1 MKTKKYLPLLI
12 LAAVVVVLAVA
23 LAILSNLDEEEDDS
37 VALFDFD
44 ASSVTALAYEKGDTA
59 QTLLQDDSA
68 SWYLE
73 SDPTLPLEQD
83 TVSSLV
89 EQYAGLK
96 AARDLG
102 SGTETEDMGLDTPT
116 MVFTLGTDGADIASA
131 ETASAETATGE
142 TASGVYTVTIGAE
155 NSITDSYYAKV
166 SWNDHVYTISST
178 DLSDLVKTPEDLY
191 EAQDIT
197 TLESDD
203 VTALTL
209 QTSTETLNFTKSDDT
224 WTLAD
229 DPDYA
234 VDQDIVE
241 KMAATICDMETEMT
255 ITHPAADSTYG
266 LEEPQAVVT
275 VTGSDGTTIT
285 CSFGNTSS
293 EDSSVCY
300 MRSSHA
306 TSVVYEVNADH
317 LSAYAYTKDTLK
329 ASTEETAESDS
340 DSEEDIIAENPVGGE
355 DDYASSVS

>member
-1 MKTKKYLPLLI
+1 MKTKKYLPLLV
-12 LAAVVVVLAVA
+12 LAAVVVVLAIA

-44 ASSVTALAYEKGDTA
+44 SSSVTALAYEKDDTA
-59 QTLLQDDSA
+59 QTLLQDDSE

-89 EQYAGLK
+89 EQYVGLK

-131 ETASAETATGE
+131 ETASSETATGE

-166 SWNDHVYTISST
+166 SWNDHVYTISSS

-197 TLESDD
+197 TLEADD
-203 VTALTL
+203 VTAMTL
-209 QTSTETLNFTKSDDT
+209 QTSTETLNFTKNDDV
-224 WTLAD
+224 WTLTD

-255 ITHPAADSTYG
+255 ITHPEDDSTYG
-266 LEEPQAVVT
+266 LDEPQAVVT

-285 CSFGNTSS
+285 CSFGNTSP
-293 EDSSVCY
+293 EDSDVCY

-306 TSVVYEVNADH
+306 TGVVYEVNADH
-317 LSAYAYTKDTLK
+317 LAAYSYTKDTLK